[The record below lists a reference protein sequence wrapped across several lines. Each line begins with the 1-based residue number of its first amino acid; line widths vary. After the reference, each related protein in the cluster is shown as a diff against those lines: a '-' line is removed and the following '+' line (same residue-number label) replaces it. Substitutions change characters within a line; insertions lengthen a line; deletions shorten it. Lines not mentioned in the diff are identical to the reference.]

1 MDEKTIFVFFVV
13 LLVAI
18 LAFGIP
24 MMIAITKDINAQIDK
39 CDQLGRWAKT
49 KLDMR
54 QEGEDNGQDT

>member
-13 LLVAI
+13 LFVAI

-39 CDQLGRWAKT
+39 CDKLGRWAKSE
-49 KLDMR
+49 LNMR
-54 QEGEDNGQDT
+54 QEGEDNDS